1 MRCFLPPLDAEDKE
15 LQRVERNLKWCVY
28 GYQIFYSDRL
38 YNNVD
43 YWIYETQC
51 ELDEPNRIICFYVTL
66 KRLERDDLAHSLC
79 CYTIKYGYD
88 ETKDGHIYKRS
99 VGQTMEFHHCE
110 HDVTVFLGYQTKYRG
125 IFQHLFLERLTS
137 VGRDIVDVN
146 DSRVVEGVE
155 MCMQLYGVL
164 ISQFL
169 VYKMLFYLQR
179 MMRVKCLHEVVF
191 CQCSGSKCKCISREA
206 TEKWP

>member
-1 MRCFLPPLDAEDKE
+1 MRCFLPPLKAEDKE
-15 LQRVERNLKWCVY
+15 LQRLERKLKWSVF
-28 GYQIFYSDRL
+28 GHQIFYFDRL
-38 YNNVD
+38 YNDVN

-66 KRLERDDLAHSLC
+66 KRVERDDLAHSLC
-79 CYTIKYGYD
+79 SYTIKYGYD
-88 ETKDGHIYKRS
+88 ETNDGHICKRS
-99 VGQTMEFHHCE
+99 VGQTIEFNHCE

-137 VGRDIVDVN
+137 VGRDIVDEN

-155 MCMQLYGVL
+155 MCMLLHGVL
-164 ISQFL
+164 ISQSL

-179 MMRVKCLHEVVF
+179 MMRVRCSHEIV
-191 CQCSGSKCKCISREA
+191 CQCSVSKCKCTSREA